1 MKIPFPCND
10 KNTIQRQNNLANQT
24 ALKMLKM
31 ITLLNCKNSTIIYY
45 RGNFKT
51 IMSIV
56 YVHSCS
62 FFGKRQQRR

>member
-31 ITLLNCKNSTIIYY
+31 ITLNCKNSTIINY

-51 IMSIV
+51 MSIV

-62 FFGKRQQRR
+62 FFGKRQL

>member
-31 ITLLNCKNSTIIYY
+31 ITLNCKT
-45 RGNFKT
+45 
-51 IMSIV
+51 
-56 YVHSCS
+56 
-62 FFGKRQQRR
+62 QQ